1 MDQPTPEER
10 RKRGRALRTASPRS
24 SHVWQ
29 PGDDR
34 PDPVTI
40 LEQQAADRLPEL
52 LPIRYARMAASPFAF
67 LRGAAAVMA
76 RDIATVTPTGLRV
89 QLCGDAHLSNFGM
102 FASPERRLVFDL
114 NDFDETLPG
123 PFEYDVKR
131 LVASVAVA
139 ARGNG
144 ESPRAAAETAR
155 AAARRYREA
164 MLAFAQMRHL
174 DVWYAHADVDAVLA
188 TQASI
193 AKRTEKNIA
202 KARTRTSLQAFAKLT
217 ETVEGQVRF
226 RDDPP
231 LVQHLEMFEDVEMV
245 KKLLHEYRDTLSDER
260 RVLADR
266 YEFVDIALK
275 VVGVGSVGTR
285 AFIVLHL
292 GRDENDP
299 LILQVKEAVTS
310 VLEPYTGRSRYRQQ
324 GKRVVV
330 GQRLMQAV
338 SDIFLGWIRGP
349 LGREFY
355 VRQLRDMKGSA
366 QIETASLSELT
377 LYAELC
383 GWVLARAHARSGDA
397 AGISGY
403 LGGGEAF
410 DKAMRDWAHAYAD
423 QTERD
428 HEALVAAIDA
438 GRLEAA
444 APEEAAAPATR

>member
-217 ETVEGQVRF
+217 ETVDGQVRF

>member
-67 LRGAAAVMA
+67 LRGSAAVMA

-217 ETVEGQVRF
+217 ETVDGQVRF

-231 LVQHLEMFEDVEMV
+231 LVQHVEMFEDVEMV

-397 AGISGY
+397 AAISGY

-410 DKAMRDWAHAYAD
+410 DKAMRDWANAYAD

-444 APEEAAAPATR
+444 APEEAAAPAKR

>member
-10 RKRGRALRTASPRS
+10 RKGGRALRTASPRS
-24 SHVWQ
+24 SHAWQ

-34 PDPVTI
+34 PDPVAI
-40 LEQQAADRLPEL
+40 LEQQAADRVPEL

-76 RDIATVTPTGLRV
+76 NDIATVTPTGLRV
-89 QLCGDAHLSNFGM
+89 QLCGDAHLSNFGL

-131 LVASVAVA
+131 LAASVAVA
-139 ARGNG
+139 ARDNG

-174 DVWYAHADVDAVLA
+174 DVWYAHADVDTVLA

-202 KARTRTSLQAFAKLT
+202 KARSRTSLHAFAKLT
-217 ETVEGQVRF
+217 ETVDGQLRF

-231 LVQHLEMFEDVEMV
+231 LVEHLEMLEDVETI
-245 KKLLHEYRDTLSDER
+245 KKLLREYRDTLADER
-260 RVLADR
+260 RVLVDR
-266 YEFVDIALK
+266 YEFVDIARK

-310 VLEPYTGRSRYRQQ
+310 VLEPHTGRSRYRQQ

-349 LGREFY
+349 AGREFY

-366 QIETASLSELT
+366 QIEALNLSELT

-383 GWVLARAHARSGDA
+383 GWVLARAHARTGDA
-397 AGISGY
+397 AAISGY

-410 DKAMRDWAHAYAD
+410 DKAMRDWAAGYAD

-444 APEEAAAPATR
+444 APEEAAAPAKR